1 MRLITVIVFF
11 LCFCMDA
18 NTVVLTEKQLNG
30 KKDNDNSK
38 FETIALKYLG
48 LEENDCAMHL
58 IVQKKLPYADQ
69 TVIVIPEYITE
80 SRNEFDE
87 FDVNLHILLID
98 TTSEKVISYYPDE
111 FVEISDAIKL
121 GSISIDTGL
130 FILNEEYRAFGIVV
144 HHNNFRRHGH
154 YTSST
159 ISLFIQKNKTL
170 QMVLDSLITNYT
182 RGEYSG
188 CEGDTETMKSVLIIS
203 DKQTNNFKNI
213 IVKNT
218 ENHTF
223 FERDKGITIEEEF
236 EDYPCIEREEN
247 FTNQYTL
254 KYVNGRYQKIN

>member
-69 TVIVIPEYITE
+69 TVIVIPEYISE

-121 GSISIDTGL
+121 GSISIDK
-130 FILNEEYRAFGIVV
+130 IR
-144 HHNNFRRHGH
+144 
-154 YTSST
+154 
-159 ISLFIQKNKTL
+159 
-170 QMVLDSLITNYT
+170 
-182 RGEYSG
+182 
-188 CEGDTETMKSVLIIS
+188 
-203 DKQTNNFKNI
+203 
-213 IVKNT
+213 
-218 ENHTF
+218 
-223 FERDKGITIEEEF
+223 
-236 EDYPCIEREEN
+236 PCKW
-247 FTNQYTL
+247 F
-254 KYVNGRYQKIN
+254 